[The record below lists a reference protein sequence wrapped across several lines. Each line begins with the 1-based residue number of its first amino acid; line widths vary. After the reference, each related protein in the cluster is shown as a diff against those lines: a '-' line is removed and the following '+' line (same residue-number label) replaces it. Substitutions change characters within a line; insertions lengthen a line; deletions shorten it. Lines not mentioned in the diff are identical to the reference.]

1 MRFARFNDNKLVLS
15 HLFNYIIILC
25 MYFLN
30 TWRPEL
36 LIIMLTS
43 SANKSGLDIFDM
55 ILDRP
60 LIFKRK
66 NKGPS
71 TKPLGTPCLTVC

>member
-1 MRFARFNDNKLVLS
+1 
-15 HLFNYIIILC
+15 

-30 TWRPEL
+30 TWRPEFV
-36 LIIMLTS
+36 IIMLTS
-43 SANKSGLDIFDM
+43 FANKSGLDISDM

-60 LIFKRK
+60 LIYKRK

-71 TKPLGTPCLTVC
+71 TKP

>member
-1 MRFARFNDNKLVLS
+1 MPRFNDNKLLLS
-15 HLFNYIIILC
+15 HLFNCTITLC

-30 TWRPEL
+30 TWRPEFV
-36 LIIMLTS
+36 IIMLTS
-43 SANKSGLDIFDM
+43 FANKSGLDISDM

-60 LIFKRK
+60 LIYKRK

-71 TKPLGTPCLTVC
+71 TKP